1 MSDPL
6 LDFLL
11 SRDREKV
18 LSEAR
23 HVSLEALYAEASIED
38 RGIIDQMPIGVLRR
52 RLAEAERRAVPKVRV
67 VGNRDLLDR
76 VKAEAARADAAEAR
90 VKELRELMFREAAG
104 KPAGIGKM
112 VA

>member
-1 MSDPL
+1 MSDSL
-6 LDFLL
+6 MDFLL

-18 LSEAR
+18 LGEAR

-38 RGIIDQMPIGVLRR
+38 RGIIDQLPIGVLRR

-67 VGNRDLLDR
+67 VGNRDLLER
-76 VKAEAARADAAEAR
+76 VKAEAKRADIAEAK
-90 VKELRELMFREAAG
+90 VAELRKLMYQTAAG
-104 KPAGIGKM
+104 KPAGVGRL

>member
-1 MSDPL
+1 MSDSL
-6 LDFLL
+6 MDFLL

-67 VGNRDLLDR
+67 IGNRDLLDR

-90 VKELRELMFREAAG
+90 VKELRELMYREAAG
-104 KPAGIGKM
+104 KPAGGRRL

>member
-1 MSDPL
+1 MSDSL
-6 LDFLL
+6 MDFLL

-18 LSEAR
+18 LGEAR

-52 RLAEAERRAVPKVRV
+52 RLAEAERRTVPKVRV
-67 VGNRDLLDR
+67 MGNRELLDR
-76 VKAEAARADAAEAR
+76 VKAEARRADVAEAK
-90 VKELRELMFREAAG
+90 VAELRKLMYQTAAG
-104 KPAGIGKM
+104 KPAGNGRL

>member
-1 MSDPL
+1 MSDSL
-6 LDFLL
+6 MDFLL

-38 RGIIDQMPIGVLRR
+38 RGIIDQLPIGVLRR

-67 VGNRDLLDR
+67 VGNRDLLER
-76 VKAEAARADAAEAR
+76 VKAEAKRADIAEAK
-90 VKELRELMFREAAG
+90 VAELRKLMYQTAAG
-104 KPAGIGKM
+104 KPAGIGRL

>member
-1 MSDPL
+1 MSDSL
-6 LDFLL
+6 MDFLL

-38 RGIIDQMPIGVLRR
+38 RGIIDQLPIGVLRR

-67 VGNRDLLDR
+67 VGNRDLLER
-76 VKAEAARADAAEAR
+76 VKAEAKRADIAEAK
-90 VKELRELMFREAAG
+90 VAELRKLMYQTAAG
-104 KPAGIGKM
+104 KPAGVGRL